1 MSRTNI
7 RMPCATTRGMP
18 DGEGD
23 NAIKVVVTAEDGTT
37 RIYLAGRVRGVRR
50 RRWLP
55 AR

>member
-7 RMPCATTRGMP
+7 RMPCATPRGMP
-18 DGEGD
+18 DGEGE
-23 NAIKVVVTAEDGTT
+23 NAIKVVTAEDGTT

-50 RRWLP
+50 RRRLP